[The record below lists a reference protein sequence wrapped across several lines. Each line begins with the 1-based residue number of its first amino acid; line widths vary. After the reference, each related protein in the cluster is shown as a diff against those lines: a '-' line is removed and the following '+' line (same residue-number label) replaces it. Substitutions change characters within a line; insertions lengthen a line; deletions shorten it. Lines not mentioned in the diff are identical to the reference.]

1 MNKLLIL
8 AYNEQ
13 LYIEET
19 ILTYIDDF
27 KEIIV
32 VDDFSNDSTNEIL
45 EKLSSTYSNLNIIRN
60 KKNVGAGKS
69 MQIGIE

>member
-27 KEIIV
+27 QEIIV
-32 VDDFSNDSTNEIL
+32 VDDFSSDSTNEIL
-45 EKLSSTYSNLNIIRN
+45 KKLSSNYSNLNIIRN
-60 KKNVGAGKS
+60 KTKINYNLNH
-69 MQIGIE
+69 M